1 MAQLLSYATT
11 SEIYEVEGA
20 TVDVL
25 ITPSVT
31 AYMTFYTSPDGVNW
45 DILQPGAVYSEPI
58 SRTFTQPELGAF
70 VKCEV
75 YGGIGS
81 VTLSANGRTIP
92 PLVVDVRTT
101 IQGADLWAGS
111 TLTMTPATITGGT
124 QPYETVYN
132 WQIFTSKWETI
143 SDEGLTYQ
151 IPYGDQYLGKRLRAQ
166 TKVTDSSSM
175 WDVEDNVITS
185 NSTEVIIVAEP
196 VPPISITTQTSI
208 SGIAEIGQTLTAV
221 APSWTGGGDDS
232 SVTSYEWLNNSTDA
246 VLSTGTSYKI
256 DPNDQGL
263 RIKLRAT
270 ISSDAESV
278 YSLSAPTSQIP
289 AQVTIGT
296 LTVLVNGQVNTGD
309 PVEVSLGQSAT
320 VSVSYSGD
328 SQSSQINYY
337 WNIRQGDGSF
347 LDATVQNAVY
357 IAPNDAGTSQV
368 ICTLT
373 NLDASDSPQTTIPIL
388 FVNTDYGYFS

>member
-31 AYMTFYTSPDGVNW
+31 AYMSFWTSPDGVNW
-45 DILQPGAVYSEPI
+45 DILQPGAVYTEPI

-75 YGGIGS
+75 YGGVGT
-81 VTLSANGRTIP
+81 VTLSASGRTIP
-92 PLVVDVRTT
+92 PLEVDARTT
-101 IQGADLWAGS
+101 IQGNDLWAGS
-111 TLTMTPATITGGT
+111 TLTMTPATISGGT
-124 QPYETVYN
+124 EPYETIYR
-132 WQIFTSKWETI
+132 WQMFTGKWETV
-143 SDEGLTYQ
+143 SNVGLSYD
-151 IPYGDQYLGKRLRAQ
+151 IPYGNQYIGTRLRAQ
-166 TKVTDSSSM
+166 TKVTDSSSL

-196 VPPISITTQTSI
+196 VPPISITTQTAI
-208 SGIAEIGQTLTAV
+208 NGTAKIGQRLTAT
-221 APSWTGGGDDS
+221 APGWTGGGDES

-246 VLSTGTSYKI
+246 VLSTGTSYDI

-278 YSLSAPTSQIP
+278 YSLSAPTATIP
-289 AQVTIGT
+289 AQVTIGN
-296 LTVLVNGQVNTGD
+296 LTVSVDGVANTGD
-309 PVEVSLGQSAT
+309 PVEINLGQTAAL
-320 VSVSYSGD
+320 SVSYSGD

-337 WNIRQGDGSF
+337 WDIRQGDGTISDAYSK
-347 LDATVQNAVY
+347 DATY
-357 IAPNDAGTSQV
+357 TAPNETGTSQV

-373 NLDASDSPQTTIPIL
+373 NLDASDSPETTDPIL
-388 FVNTDYGYFS
+388 FVNVTNFMR